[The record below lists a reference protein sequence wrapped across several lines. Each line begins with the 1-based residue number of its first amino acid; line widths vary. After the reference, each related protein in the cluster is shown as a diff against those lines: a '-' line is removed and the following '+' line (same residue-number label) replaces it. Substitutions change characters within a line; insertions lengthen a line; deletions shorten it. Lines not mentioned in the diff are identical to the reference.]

1 MKKILV
7 FIFILF
13 TNINIIYWLDSI
25 EISSK
30 TLQYREKAINYKWNM
45 EDKIN
50 QDISDFKKWYIKNN
64 TQIEYLP
71 YLHVRILDLLV
82 WIWLIWWV
90 LYLILKYLTKQ

>member
-30 TLQYREKAINYKWNM
+30 TLQYKEKAINYKLNI
-45 EDKIN
+45 ENKIN
-50 QDISDFKKWYIKNN
+50 KDISDFKKWYIKNN
-64 TQIEYLP
+64 TPIEYLP